1 MIRAITV
8 YRSSDNST
16 TVYSS
21 ADAIAAAQADPEND
35 ALKEWREVLL
45 IEDVK

>member
-1 MIRAITV
+1 MMRAKTV

-21 ADAIAAAQADPEND
+21 ADAIAAAQADPDNA
-35 ALKEWREVLL
+35 ALKEWREVLI
-45 IEDVK
+45 IEDAE